1 MTIISVAAKWEARLL
16 HDINKFNN
24 YEPNFK
30 ICIVSQSSNQTM
42 SVNDDLVQKYPA
54 LKINILTGSD
64 SGITKNK

>member
-30 ICIVSQSSNQTM
+30 ICIVSQSSNQSINT
-42 SVNDDLVQKYPA
+42 NEDLIRKYPD
-54 LKINILTGSD
+54 LKIKLLTGSD